1 MIYKHWQKH
10 KTILPPGGHFHP
22 WRASVK
28 QIDEKRE
35 EIQKENTK
43 YKQTN
48 KTNES
53 SKKKTSREC
62 SRGWASEN
70 NFKTIQ

>member
-28 QIDEKRE
+28 QIDKKNR
-35 EIQKENTK
+35 NTK
-43 YKQTN
+43 GKHKVQTNKQTN
-48 KTNES
+48 K
-53 SKKKTSREC
+53 
-62 SRGWASEN
+62 
-70 NFKTIQ
+70 